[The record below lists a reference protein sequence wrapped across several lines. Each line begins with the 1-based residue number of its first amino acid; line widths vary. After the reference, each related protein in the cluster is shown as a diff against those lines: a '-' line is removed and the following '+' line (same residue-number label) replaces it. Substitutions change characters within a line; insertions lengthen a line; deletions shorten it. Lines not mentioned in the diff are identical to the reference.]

1 MRTPPEALKAFCN
14 RIASAA
20 MSSGGAQL
28 ARQLRV
34 AGMLGEPFQPA
45 GAAPFA
51 PPARE
56 EEAPPAGVDRVGIWE
71 RKRGETHFVRRM
83 DTAPEWSLWANL
95 GRIEPKGGRRRVVLI
110 GESVARGYLYDP
122 RFTPAMVLRAILE
135 RRMNEAVDV
144 VDLARTDL
152 RMEVG
157 ELARS
162 ALLLEPDAVVLF
174 AGNNWNVSFKPPLSE
189 IALIDSRLREEG
201 IPGLKRFAEEKAAAR
216 VRGMVGEV
224 SSFYRARGIPVV
236 WLVPEFNLGSWRDPV
251 TNAPHLPGTGNCDW
265 LEHWQAARRAFDAG
279 DLQKAAE
286 LARRMVEI
294 DQGVAAAG
302 LYLAAECSL
311 RSGDLGDLKAARRH
325 LELARDAVIWDTSR
339 HVTPRAYGVV
349 QEALRNT
356 AAEHDGIVVD
366 LPRVFREHLGEA
378 IPDRRL
384 FLDYCHLTAAGIR
397 VAMAAAASPV
407 LRALKRVEVPWRELV
422 DEQIAPSREVEAEA
436 AFLAAIH
443 NAHWGQGR
451 DAVSHYCSLAA
462 RTSPAIAEVMT
473 RFIEIQTRRAPMLM
487 CRAAE
492 EIASL
497 ASQQL
502 QQYLLRS
509 NDQRLDR
516 LLIDAIIDSLA
527 EIGVDARGGLE
538 RLRREEHSLTRDTAN
553 LLDFYY
559 CSGSGQPQEAM
570 WAMPQQEAGNRFKES
585 DFYRAYGIDSRF
597 VFVGEAGR
605 PVRLRLTGRLPGSTS
620 SPGNLLLSLNDRPQA
635 KLEIGGVWE
644 TWDLAIPGDA
654 VREGVNEVSIRWPL
668 PEFPG
673 QEALASAFA
682 DPDAAALE
690 FFPCF
695 GEIHTLTA
703 ADSRPAFA
711 KGD

>member
-1 MRTPPEALKAFCN
+1 MNTPPEPLKAFCN
-14 RIASAA
+14 RLAA
-20 MSSGGAQL
+20 AALSSGGADL
-28 ARQLRV
+28 ARQLRI

-45 GAAPFA
+45 GEAAVAAP
-51 PPARE
+51 ARQE
-56 EEAPPAGVDRVGIWE
+56 VPPAGVDRVGIWE

-83 DTAPEWSLWANL
+83 ETSPEWSFWANL
-95 GRIEPKGGRRRVVLI
+95 GRIEPKRGLRRVVLI
-110 GESVARGYLYDP
+110 GESVARGYFYDP
-122 RFTPAMVLRAILE
+122 RFTPAMALRTVLE
-135 RRMNEAVDV
+135 RRMGEAVDV

-152 RMEVG
+152 RLEVG

-162 ALLLEPDAVVLF
+162 AHLLEPDAVVIF
-174 AGNNWNVSFKPPLSE
+174 AGNNWNVSFKPPLPE

-201 IPGLKRFAEEKAAAR
+201 IPGLKRFAEKKAAAR

-236 WLVPEFNLGSWRDPV
+236 WLVPEFNLGAWRDPA
-251 TNAPHLPGTGNCDW
+251 TNAPHLPGTGNRDW
-265 LEHWQAARRAFDAG
+265 LDLWQAARGAFDAG
-279 DLQKAAE
+279 DLPQAAE

-311 RSGDLGDLKAARRH
+311 RSGDLAAARRH
-325 LELARDAVIWDTSR
+325 LELARDAAIWDTSR

-349 QEALRNT
+349 QEALRST
-356 AAEHDGIVVD
+356 AAEHGGIVVD
-366 LPRVFREHLGEA
+366 LPRVFHEHLGEA

-397 VAMAAAASPV
+397 VAMAAAASPLLRV
-407 LRALKRVEVPWRELV
+407 LKKVEVPWRALV
-422 DEQIAPSREVEAEA
+422 DERIAPSREVEAEA

-443 NAHWGQGR
+443 NAHWGQDR
-451 DAVSHYCSLAA
+451 DAVGHYCSLAV

-516 LLIDAIIDSLA
+516 LLLDAITESLQ
-527 EIGVDARGGLE
+527 EIGVDARGNLE
-538 RLRREEHSLTRDTAN
+538 RLRREEHGLARGTADLLAFYSCSDTR
-553 LLDFYY
+553 
-559 CSGSGQPQEAM
+559 QPQEVM
-570 WAMPQQEAGNRFKES
+570 WAMPQQVGGHSFKES
-585 DFYRAYGIDSRF
+585 DFYRAYGIESRF
-597 VFVGEAGR
+597 LFIGEAGQ
-605 PVRLRLTGRLPGSTS
+605 PVRLRLTGRLPGSAPPRRT
-620 SPGNLLLSLNDRPQA
+620 LLLSLNDRPQVEI
-635 KLEIGGVWE
+635 EIGGTWE
-644 TWDLAIPGDA
+644 TWELAIPGEA

-673 QEALASAFA
+673 QEALASAFT
-682 DPDAAALE
+682 DPDAAAPELY
-690 FFPCF
+690 PCF

-703 ADSRPAFA
+703 ASAPTR
-711 KGD
+711 